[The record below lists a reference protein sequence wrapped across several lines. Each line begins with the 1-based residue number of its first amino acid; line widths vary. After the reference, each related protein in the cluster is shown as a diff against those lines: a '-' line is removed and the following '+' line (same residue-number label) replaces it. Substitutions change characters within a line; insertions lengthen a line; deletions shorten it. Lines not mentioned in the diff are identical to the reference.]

1 MKKNVAGQVVCAQLI
16 SKTDGSDVTSGT
28 TTVYVTGDGGTQAS
42 GSGSVAHEG
51 NGLWSYAPTQAET
64 NYNHVAFTFVNSS
77 AVSVT
82 VQVYT
87 SHPQTGDAYG
97 IVSDGTYGNAAIK
110 SYVDDLESRL
120 TATRAG
126 YLDNL
131 AGGAVALNSD
141 IQTLLSR
148 IVGTLAAGTHNP
160 QSGDS
165 YATVNN
171 GAYGNAAIKN
181 YVDDLESRLTATR
194 AGYLDN
200 LAGGAV
206 ALNSDIQTLLSRI
219 VGTLAAGTHQPQTGD
234 SYAKVNDA
242 GYGLA
247 ALKSLLDAISSYV
260 DTEVAAIKAKT
271 DNLPSSPA
279 ATGDIP
285 TLVQIADAVHDE
297 VVEGTLTLRQIVR
310 VMLSALALKTSGGGT
325 TTLRARNLGDTKDRI
340 ILTVDEVG
348 NRSAVT
354 LDGE

>member
-110 SYVDDLESRL
+110 S
-120 TATRAG
+120 
-126 YLDNL
+126 
-131 AGGAVALNSD
+131 
-141 IQTLLSR
+141 
-148 IVGTLAAGTHNP
+148 
-160 QSGDS
+160 
-165 YATVNN
+165 
-171 GAYGNAAIKN
+171 